1 MTSTSSTPPNVAHST
16 PFPTVT
22 KQLEQRIEGNG
33 LTRHTL
39 GTVNGRHPRRTT
51 MGRLVLLSIS
61 NLCIALAVFV
71 GSALY
76 TAHTAVY
83 GAY

>member
-1 MTSTSSTPPNVAHST
+1 
-16 PFPTVT
+16 
-22 KQLEQRIEGNG
+22 
-33 LTRHTL
+33 
-39 GTVNGRHPRRTT
+39 

-71 GSALY
+71 GLALY